1 MHSAVSVIIRGLG
14 PHEPL
19 RLGKGAPTG
28 QPWGCCQM
36 SYRSVSAIGT
46 AIGTAI
52 VALAVAGG
60 VAFVSWPDGPS
71 FLASAT
77 STVATSPATASPGGA
92 ATGQRRGVA
101 VETAL
106 VGVRD
111 LVEDI
116 RAFGTLVANESVVIS
131 PEIAGRVAR
140 IGFAEGQAVGEG
152 DVLVELD
159 AQILRAE
166 LDKAQSEVA
175 LAEANFERAR
185 KLAEQGSGTLRARDE
200 TSQGYTAAQ
209 ANLALAEARLAKTS
223 IAAPFSGIV
232 GFRNISVGAYVS
244 PGDRIVELAS
254 VDPLKVEFRV
264 SETHL
269 PNLRVGLPVNVT
281 LDALPGEAITGT
293 ITAID
298 PIVDVSGR
306 AIRLRAE
313 LPNPDGR
320 LSPGLFAR
328 IRIVI
333 AERSAAMVVP
343 EAALFR
349 DEGRLYVYRLEGGKA
364 VKTPIEIGLRS
375 PGEVEV
381 RSGLASGAVVITAGQ
396 LLLRDGAAVEV
407 VDGPAG
413 G

>member
-46 AIGTAI
+46 AI

-77 STVATSPATASPGGA
+77 STVATSPATASPGAA

-111 LVEDI
+111 LVDDI

-140 IGFAEGQAVGEG
+140 IGFSEGQAVGEG

-209 ANLALAEARLAKTS
+209 ANLALAEARLAKTV

-281 LDALPGEAITGT
+281 LDALPGEAITGK

-375 PGEVEV
+375 PGDVEV

>member
-1 MHSAVSVIIRGLG
+1 
-14 PHEPL
+14 
-19 RLGKGAPTG
+19 
-28 QPWGCCQM
+28 M
-36 SYRSVSAIGT
+36 SYRSLPAV
-46 AIGTAI
+46 GTAI
-52 VALAVAGG
+52 VALALAGG
-60 VAFVSWPDGPS
+60 VAYLSWSDGPS

-77 STVATSPATASPGGA
+77 STVSTSPATASPGTA

-101 VETAL
+101 VETAP
-106 VGVRD
+106 VGTRD
-111 LVEDI
+111 VVEDI

-140 IGFAEGQAVGEG
+140 IGFEEGQRVGEG

-166 LDKAQSEVA
+166 LDKAKSEVS

-209 ANLALAEARLAKTS
+209 ANVALAEARLAKTS

-254 VDPLKVEFRV
+254 IDPLKVEFRV
-264 SETHL
+264 SETYL
-269 PNLRVGLPVNVT
+269 PNLRSGLPVTVT
-281 LDALPGEAITGT
+281 VDALPGETITGK

-333 AERSAAMVVP
+333 EERSEAMVVP
-343 EAALFR
+343 EAAVFR
-349 DEGRLYVYRLEGGKA
+349 DEGKLFVYRLEDGKA

-375 PGEVEV
+375 PGDVEI

-407 VDGPAG
+407 VDGPRG

>member
-46 AIGTAI
+46 AI

-77 STVATSPATASPGGA
+77 STVATSPATASPGAA

-111 LVEDI
+111 LVDDI

-185 KLAEQGSGTLRARDE
+185 KLAEQGSGTMRARDE

-281 LDALPGEAITGT
+281 LDALPGEAITGK

-349 DEGRLYVYRLEGGKA
+349 DEGRLYVYRLEDGKA

-375 PGEVEV
+375 PGDVEV

>member
-46 AIGTAI
+46 AI

-77 STVATSPATASPGGA
+77 STVATSPATASPGAA

-140 IGFAEGQAVGEG
+140 IGFSEGQAVGEG

-209 ANLALAEARLAKTS
+209 ANLALAEARLAKTV

-281 LDALPGEAITGT
+281 LDALPGEAITGK

-375 PGEVEV
+375 PGDVEV

>member
-1 MHSAVSVIIRGLG
+1 
-14 PHEPL
+14 
-19 RLGKGAPTG
+19 
-28 QPWGCCQM
+28 M
-36 SYRSVSAIGT
+36 SYRSLP

-52 VALAVAGG
+52 VALALAGG
-60 VAFVSWPDGPS
+60 VAYLSWSDAPS
-71 FLASAT
+71 LLASAT
-77 STVATSPATASPGGA
+77 STVTASPATASPGAA

-101 VETAL
+101 VETAP

-111 LVEDI
+111 MVEDI

-140 IGFAEGQAVGEG
+140 IGFAEGQAVKAG
-152 DVLVELD
+152 DLLIELD

-166 LDKAQSEVA
+166 LDKAKSEVS

-200 TSQGYTAAQ
+200 TSQGYIAAR
-209 ANLALAEARLAKTS
+209 ANLSLAEARLAKTS
-223 IAAPFSGIV
+223 ITAPFSGIV

-264 SETHL
+264 SETYL
-269 PNLRVGLPVNVT
+269 SNLRVGLPVTVT
-281 LDALPGEAITGT
+281 VDALPGETITGK

-333 AERSAAMVVP
+333 EERSEAMVVP
-343 EAALFR
+343 EAAVFR
-349 DEGRLYVYRLEGGKA
+349 DEGKLFVYRLQDGKA

-375 PGEVEV
+375 PGDVEI

-407 VDGPAG
+407 VAGPTG

>member
-46 AIGTAI
+46 AI

-77 STVATSPATASPGGA
+77 STVATSPATASPGAA

-209 ANLALAEARLAKTS
+209 ANLALAEARLAKTV

-281 LDALPGEAITGT
+281 LDALPGEAITGK

-349 DEGRLYVYRLEGGKA
+349 DEGRLYVYRLEDGKA

-375 PGEVEV
+375 PGDVEV

>member
-1 MHSAVSVIIRGLG
+1 
-14 PHEPL
+14 
-19 RLGKGAPTG
+19 
-28 QPWGCCQM
+28 M
-36 SYRSVSAIGT
+36 SYRSVPAV
-46 AIGTAI
+46 GTAI
-52 VALAVAGG
+52 VALALAGG
-60 VAFVSWPDGPS
+60 VAYLSWTEGPS
-71 FLASAT
+71 LFASAS
-77 STVATSPATASPGGA
+77 STVSTATASPGAAGA
-92 ATGQRRGVA
+92 GQRRGVA
-101 VETAL
+101 VETAA

-111 LVEDI
+111 VVEDI

-140 IGFAEGQAVGEG
+140 IGFQEGQRVEEG

-166 LDKAQSEVA
+166 LDKAKSEVS

-209 ANLALAEARLAKTS
+209 ANVALAEARLAKTS

-232 GFRNISVGAYVS
+232 GFRDISVGAYVS

-254 VDPLKVEFRV
+254 IDPLKVEFRV
-264 SETHL
+264 SETYL
-269 PNLRVGLPVNVT
+269 PNLRTGLPVTVT
-281 LDALPGEAITGT
+281 VDALPGETITGK

-333 AERSAAMVVP
+333 EERSEAMVVP
-343 EAALFR
+343 EAAVFR
-349 DEGRLYVYRLEGGKA
+349 DEGKLFVYRLEDGKA

-375 PGEVEV
+375 PGDVEI
-381 RSGLASGAVVITAGQ
+381 RAGLASGAVVITAGQ

-407 VDGPAG
+407 VDGPRG

>member
-1 MHSAVSVIIRGLG
+1 
-14 PHEPL
+14 
-19 RLGKGAPTG
+19 
-28 QPWGCCQM
+28 M
-36 SYRSVSAIGT
+36 SYRSLP

-52 VALAVAGG
+52 VALALAGG
-60 VAFVSWPDGPS
+60 VAYLSWSDAPAL
-71 FLASAT
+71 LASAT
-77 STVATSPATASPGGA
+77 STVTASPATASPGSA

-101 VETAL
+101 VETAP

-111 LVEDI
+111 VVEDI

-140 IGFAEGQAVGEG
+140 IGFAEGQAVKAG
-152 DVLVELD
+152 DLLIELD
-159 AQILRAE
+159 SQILRAE
-166 LDKAQSEVA
+166 LDKAKSEVS

-200 TSQGYTAAQ
+200 TSQGYIAAR
-209 ANLALAEARLAKTS
+209 ANLSLAEARLAKTS

-264 SETHL
+264 SETYL
-269 PNLRVGLPVNVT
+269 SNLRVGLPVTVT
-281 LDALPGEAITGT
+281 VDALPGETITGK

-333 AERSAAMVVP
+333 EERSEAMVVP
-343 EAALFR
+343 EAAVFR
-349 DEGRLYVYRLEGGKA
+349 DEGKLFVYRLEDGKA

-375 PGEVEV
+375 PGDVEI

-407 VDGPAG
+407 VDGPRG

>member
-1 MHSAVSVIIRGLG
+1 MNLAGR
-14 PHEPL
+14 PPE
-19 RLGKGAPTG
+19 PTG

-36 SYRSVSAIGT
+36 SYRSLPAV
-46 AIGTAI
+46 GTAI
-52 VALAVAGG
+52 VALALAGG
-60 VAFVSWPDGPS
+60 VAYLSWSDGPS

-77 STVATSPATASPGGA
+77 STVSTTAATASPGTA

-101 VETAL
+101 VETAP
-106 VGVRD
+106 VGTRD
-111 LVEDI
+111 VVEDI

-140 IGFAEGQAVGEG
+140 IGFEEGQRVGEG

-159 AQILRAE
+159 SQILRAE
-166 LDKAQSEVA
+166 LDKAKSEVS

-185 KLAEQGSGTLRARDE
+185 RLAEQGSGTLRARDE

-209 ANLALAEARLAKTS
+209 ANVALAEARLAKTS

-254 VDPLKVEFRV
+254 IDPLKVEFRV
-264 SETHL
+264 SETYL
-269 PNLRVGLPVNVT
+269 PNLRSGLPVTVT
-281 LDALPGEAITGT
+281 VDALPGETITGK

-333 AERSAAMVVP
+333 EERSEAMVVP
-343 EAALFR
+343 EAAVFR
-349 DEGRLYVYRLEGGKA
+349 DEGKLFVYRLEDGKA

-375 PGEVEV
+375 PGDVEI

-407 VDGPAG
+407 VDGPRG

>member
-46 AIGTAI
+46 AI

-77 STVATSPATASPGGA
+77 STVATSPATASPGAA

-209 ANLALAEARLAKTS
+209 ANLALAEARLAKTV

-333 AERSAAMVVP
+333 AERSAATVVP

-349 DEGRLYVYRLEGGKA
+349 DEGRLYVYRLEDGKA

-375 PGEVEV
+375 PGDVEI

>member
-1 MHSAVSVIIRGLG
+1 MNLPARL
-14 PHEPL
+14 PEP
-19 RLGKGAPTG
+19 AG

-36 SYRSVSAIGT
+36 SYRSVPAV
-46 AIGTAI
+46 GTAI
-52 VALAVAGG
+52 VALALAGG
-60 VAFVSWPDGPS
+60 VAYLSWTEGPS
-71 FLASAT
+71 LFASAS
-77 STVATSPATASPGGA
+77 STVSTATASPGAAGA
-92 ATGQRRGVA
+92 GQRRGVA
-101 VETAL
+101 VETAA

-111 LVEDI
+111 VVEDI

-140 IGFAEGQAVGEG
+140 IGFQEGQRVEEG

-166 LDKAQSEVA
+166 LDKAKSEVS

-209 ANLALAEARLAKTS
+209 ANVALAVARLAKTS

-232 GFRNISVGAYVS
+232 GFRDISVGAYVS

-254 VDPLKVEFRV
+254 IDPLKVEFRV
-264 SETHL
+264 SETYL
-269 PNLRVGLPVNVT
+269 PNLRTGLPVTVT
-281 LDALPGEAITGT
+281 VDALPGETITGK

-333 AERSAAMVVP
+333 EERSEAMVVP
-343 EAALFR
+343 EAAVFR
-349 DEGRLYVYRLEGGKA
+349 DEGKLFVYRLEDGKA

-375 PGEVEV
+375 PGDVEI

-407 VDGPAG
+407 VDGPRG

>member
-1 MHSAVSVIIRGLG
+1 
-14 PHEPL
+14 
-19 RLGKGAPTG
+19 
-28 QPWGCCQM
+28 M
-36 SYRSVSAIGT
+36 SYRSLP

-52 VALAVAGG
+52 VALALAGG
-60 VAFVSWPDGPS
+60 VAYLSWSDGPS

-77 STVATSPATASPGGA
+77 STVSTSPATASPGAA

-101 VETAL
+101 VETAP
-106 VGVRD
+106 VGTRD
-111 LVEDI
+111 VVEDI

-140 IGFAEGQAVGEG
+140 IGFEEGQRVGEG

-166 LDKAQSEVA
+166 LDKARSEVS

-264 SETHL
+264 SETYL
-269 PNLRVGLPVNVT
+269 SNLRVGLPVTVT
-281 LDALPGEAITGT
+281 VDALPGETITGK

-333 AERSAAMVVP
+333 EERSEAMVVP
-343 EAALFR
+343 EAAVFR
-349 DEGRLYVYRLEGGKA
+349 DEGKLFVYRLEDGKA

-375 PGEVEV
+375 PGDVEI

-407 VDGPAG
+407 VDGSAG
-413 G
+413 S

>member
-1 MHSAVSVIIRGLG
+1 
-14 PHEPL
+14 
-19 RLGKGAPTG
+19 
-28 QPWGCCQM
+28 M
-36 SYRSVSAIGT
+36 SYRSLPAV
-46 AIGTAI
+46 GTAI
-52 VALAVAGG
+52 VALALVGG
-60 VAFVSWPDGPS
+60 VAYLSWSDAPS

-77 STVATSPATASPGGA
+77 STVSTSPATASPGGA

-101 VETAL
+101 VETAP
-106 VGVRD
+106 VGTRD
-111 LVEDI
+111 VVEDI

-140 IGFAEGQAVGEG
+140 IGFEEGQRVGEG

-166 LDKAQSEVA
+166 LDKARSEVS

-264 SETHL
+264 SETYL
-269 PNLRVGLPVNVT
+269 SNLRVGLPVTVT
-281 LDALPGEAITGT
+281 VDALPGETITGK

-333 AERSAAMVVP
+333 EERSEAMVVP
-343 EAALFR
+343 EAAVFR
-349 DEGRLYVYRLEGGKA
+349 DEGKLFVYRLEDGKA

-375 PGEVEV
+375 PGDVEI

>member
-1 MHSAVSVIIRGLG
+1 MNLPGSA
-14 PHEPL
+14 
-19 RLGKGAPTG
+19 KAMPTD
-28 QPWGCCQM
+28 QPWDDCKM

-46 AIGTAI
+46 VL

-77 STVATSPATASPGGA
+77 STVTTSPATASPATASPGA
-92 ATGQRRGVA
+92 AAPGQRRGVA

-106 VGVRD
+106 VGLRD
-111 LVEDI
+111 LVDDI

-140 IGFAEGQAVGEG
+140 IGFAEGQAVKAG

-159 AQILRAE
+159 SQILRAE
-166 LDKAQSEVA
+166 LDKARSEVS

-200 TSQGYTAAQ
+200 TSQAYTAAQ
-209 ANLALAEARLAKTS
+209 ANLALAEARLAKTV

-232 GFRNISVGAYVS
+232 GFRDISIGAYVS

-254 VDPLKVEFRV
+254 IDPLKVEFRV
-264 SETHL
+264 SETYL
-269 PNLRVGLPVNVT
+269 PHLRVGLPVNVA
-281 LDALPGEAITGT
+281 LDALPGEAITGK

-328 IRIVI
+328 IRIVV

-349 DEGRLYVYRLEGGKA
+349 DEGRLYVYRIEGGKA
-364 VKTPIEIGLRS
+364 VKTPVEIGLRS
-375 PGEVEV
+375 PGDVEI
-381 RSGLASGAVVITAGQ
+381 RSGLASGAVVVTAGQ
-396 LLLRDGAAVEV
+396 LLLRDGATVEV
-407 VDGPAG
+407 VDGPQG